1 MCYCL
6 FMATLIVKW
15 LISSIALFAVGSL
28 LPGIH
33 VADYMTALWAALALG
48 ILNAIVRP
56 ILLLLTLPINLIT
69 LGLFT
74 FVLNGF
80 VFWLATKFVTG
91 FTVDGFWWAVLGAL
105 LVSAISTVSNR
116 LLLGADGK
124 WGVAKNW

>member
-1 MCYCL
+1 
-6 FMATLIVKW
+6 MATLIVKW
-15 LISSIALFAVGSL
+15 LISSLALFAVGSL

-33 VADYMTALWAALALG
+33 IADYMTALWAALALG

-80 VFWLATKFVTG
+80 VFWLATKFVSG

-116 LLLGADGK
+116 LILGADGK

>member
-1 MCYCL
+1 MT
-6 FMATLIVKW
+6 TLIVKW
-15 LISSIALFAVGSL
+15 LISALAIFAVGSF

-48 ILNAIVRP
+48 ILNAIIRP

-74 FVLNGF
+74 FILNGF
-80 VFWLATKFVTG
+80 MFWLATKFVTG

-105 LVSAISTVSNR
+105 LVAAISTFSNR
-116 LLLGADGK
+116 LILGADGK
-124 WGVAKNW
+124 WGVAKNWE